1 MGEYFSQKLPIELIS
16 IILGYDSDP
25 ENVDIINKKIENIL
39 NGVKNKNFD
48 KQIFINQKKALI
60 NELRNV
66 QNTNK
71 YWINSLIRAD
81 KYNENI
87 ERYAYIEQIINQ
99 ISLNDISLLAKKYF
113 DEKYFNSIQLIK
125 E

>member
-1 MGEYFSQKLPIELIS
+1 M
-16 IILGYDSDP
+16 
-25 ENVDIINKKIENIL
+25 NKT
-39 NGVKNKNFD
+39 
-48 KQIFINQKKALI
+48 
-60 NELRNV
+60 ELRNL
-66 QNTNK
+66 QSTNK

-81 KYNENI
+81 KYKENF

-113 DEKYFNSIQLIK
+113 DENYFNSIQLIK